1 MNIRFN
7 KRNYHEIAR
16 DVTIV
21 ELLSA
26 FNIAS
31 RMFLQFA
38 PNIKPV
44 TTVIIVTAM
53 VLGFRYSLYI
63 NVVTVL
69 VSGILLVFG
78 TFIPFQI
85 LAWAIIGG
93 LAGIL
98 HKNQLYKKIPIGF
111 MALLCAIGG
120 FLFGFFVSLDKFFI
134 AGPCAFYVYYLE
146 MDKEEQKHEK
156 SYFYKWN
163 NGSRENGYKPEFKK
177 DAATFSIL
185 RWRLVLGYVTIY
197 SYR

>member
-1 MNIRFN
+1 MNN
-7 KRNYHEIAR
+7 KYDRKIEEMRNKNVDCKYNGRSYHDIAH
-16 DVTIV
+16 DVAIV
-21 ELLSA
+21 GLLSA

-53 VLGFRYSLYI
+53 VMGVRYSVYI

-69 VSGILLVFG
+69 VSGIMLGFG

-93 LAGIL
+93 IAGLL
-98 HKNQLYKKIPIGF
+98 HKNKRYKKVPIGF

-120 FLFGFFVSLDKFFI
+120 FVFGFFVSLDKFFI
-134 AGPCAFYVYYLE
+134 AGPYGFYVYYLNGLPF
-146 MDKEEQKHEK
+146 DGLHAAGNFFFYLVCAPILINILEK
-156 SYFYKWN
+156 QISTK
-163 NGSRENGYKPEFKK
+163 
-177 DAATFSIL
+177 
-185 RWRLVLGYVTIY
+185 
-197 SYR
+197 

>member
-1 MNIRFN
+1 MKSKCNSQ
-7 KRNYHEIAR
+7 NYHTIAH

-21 ELLSA
+21 GLLSA

-31 RMFLQFA
+31 RMLLQFA

-53 VLGFRYSLYI
+53 VMGFRYSLYI

-69 VSGILLVFG
+69 VSGILLGFG

-93 LAGIL
+93 IAGLL
-98 HKNQLYKKIPIGF
+98 HKKQLYKKIPIGF

-120 FLFGFFVSLDKFFI
+120 FVFGFFVSLDKFFI
-134 AGPCAFYVYYLE
+134 AGPYAFYVYYLNGLPFDGLHAAGNFFFYLVCAPILIKILE
-146 MDKEEQKHEK
+146 KELKK
-156 SYFYKWN
+156 N
-163 NGSRENGYKPEFKK
+163 NPKN
-177 DAATFSIL
+177 
-185 RWRLVLGYVTIY
+185 
-197 SYR
+197 

>member
-1 MNIRFN
+1 MNIRLN

-21 ELLSA
+21 GLLSA

-38 PNIKPV
+38 PTIKPV

-69 VSGILLVFG
+69 VSGILLGFG

-93 LAGIL
+93 LAGML

-120 FLFGFFVSLDKFFI
+120 FVFGFFVSLDKFFI
-134 AGPCAFYVYYLE
+134 AGPYAFYVYYLNGLPFDGLHAAGNFFFYLVCAPILTRILE
-146 MDKEEQKHEK
+146 RELEK
-156 SYFYKWN
+156 SF
-163 NGSRENGYKPEFKK
+163 
-177 DAATFSIL
+177 
-185 RWRLVLGYVTIY
+185 
-197 SYR
+197 

>member
-1 MNIRFN
+1 MMNNRLN
-7 KRNYHEIAR
+7 KRNYHDIAR

-21 ELLSA
+21 GLLSA

-69 VSGILLVFG
+69 VSGILLGFG

-98 HKNQLYKKIPIGF
+98 HKNQLFKKIPYGF

-120 FLFGFFVSLDKFFI
+120 LVFGFFVSLDKFFI
-134 AGPCAFYVYYLE
+134 AGPYAFYVYYLNGLPF
-146 MDKEEQKHEK
+146 DGLHAAGNFF
-156 SYFYKWN
+156 FYLVCAPILTRILE
-163 NGSRENGYKPEFKK
+163 RELKNHCNIMKN
-177 DAATFSIL
+177 
-185 RWRLVLGYVTIY
+185 
-197 SYR
+197 